1 MRIRRLFHTDLARGF
16 WRDTRGA
23 SAIEFAI
30 GAAVILVPSLLWM
43 SELGLGFVSRIEL
56 ERHVRSGS
64 EAVMLG
70 ETDPDNIRKLVDAV
84 AASTPGIRDTEV
96 VLLCDGNEPE
106 DGSDCDDNETKHFM
120 IVLPRERERMFNLG
134 GPQLLEARASV
145 RIP

>member
-1 MRIRRLFHTDLARGF
+1 MWLLSLFHTDLAREF

-30 GAAVILVPSLLWM
+30 GTAVILVPSLLWM
-43 SELGLGFVSRIEL
+43 SDLGLGFVSRIEL

-70 ETDPDNIRKLVDAV
+70 ETDPENIRKLVDAV
-84 AASTPGIRDTEV
+84 AASTPGTKATEV
-96 VLLCDGNEPE
+96 VLLCDRSTPNH
-106 DGSDCDDNETKHFM
+106 GSDCDDNETKHFM
-120 IVLPRERERMFNLG
+120 IVLKRERERMFNLG
-134 GPQLLEARASV
+134 DPQLLEVRASV